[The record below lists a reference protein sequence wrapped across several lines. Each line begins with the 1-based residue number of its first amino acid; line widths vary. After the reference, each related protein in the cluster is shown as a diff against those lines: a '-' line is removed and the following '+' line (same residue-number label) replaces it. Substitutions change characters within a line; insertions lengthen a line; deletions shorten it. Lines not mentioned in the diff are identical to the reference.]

1 MITRLLYK
9 ENLLVLL
16 VFSILFISV
25 GAININYYVEGSTQ
39 ESNDKENVLSLQN
52 LIENGSPFQGNITAP
67 ITIIDFSDFQCYLCN
82 RFVKNTEPLLNETY
96 IQTGNAALVFKHLPN
111 RGFDSLDGALAAQCT
126 AEQDKFW
133 QFHNLLYSNQGPID
147 SGWVNKDNLK
157 KFASQ
162 ISGLNIKQFD
172 SCFNSEKYKTFI
184 QNDINLASSFG
195 FRETPS
201 FIIVN
206 SDGSDPQLLSGALP
220 FPSFEAVINMRLG
233 M

>member
-195 FRETPS
+195 FKETPS

>member
-1 MITRLLYK
+1 
-9 ENLLVLL
+9 
-16 VFSILFISV
+16 
-25 GAININYYVEGSTQ
+25 
-39 ESNDKENVLSLQN
+39 
-52 LIENGSPFQGNITAP
+52 
-67 ITIIDFSDFQCYLCN
+67 
-82 RFVKNTEPLLNETY
+82 
-96 IQTGNAALVFKHLPN
+96 
-111 RGFDSLDGALAAQCT
+111 LDGALAAQCT

-133 QFHNLLYSNQGPID
+133 QFHNLLYINQGPID